1 MLIGNYNLENDKLVP
16 ELLFKYESKEIMA
29 YHFEKMKKFS
39 YTIFKVNHL
48 SGDGMKLTLYN
59 KDESNNK
66 MVGKI
71 FALNNKNSTVKKEKE
86 KKEITNE
93 KGHDNN
99 LLSLK

>member
-1 MLIGNYNLENDKLVP
+1 
-16 ELLFKYESKEIMA
+16 
-29 YHFEKMKKFS
+29 
-39 YTIFKVNHL
+39 
-48 SGDGMKLTLYN
+48 
-59 KDESNNK
+59 

-71 FALNNKNSTVKKEKE
+71 FDLNNKNSTVKKEKE